1 MCLFIRAR
9 LGNLGYLLTISLP
22 ESDMKTCKVVL
33 TFESVDKILWCDH
46 SKETSPAVFSHGTI
60 YVSIIVFKMKFGIR
74 LDFRF

>member
-1 MCLFIRAR
+1 
-9 LGNLGYLLTISLP
+9 
-22 ESDMKTCKVVL
+22 MKTCKVVL